1 MMGLERRAPRRRF
14 VFCATIAAKGLG
26 AAPLVSLAIAGQL
39 LAALLLDQRG
49 LVGFAPHPASWPRLA
64 GLLLVAGG
72 AAMVRLS

>member
-64 GLLLVAGG
+64 GLLLVEGG